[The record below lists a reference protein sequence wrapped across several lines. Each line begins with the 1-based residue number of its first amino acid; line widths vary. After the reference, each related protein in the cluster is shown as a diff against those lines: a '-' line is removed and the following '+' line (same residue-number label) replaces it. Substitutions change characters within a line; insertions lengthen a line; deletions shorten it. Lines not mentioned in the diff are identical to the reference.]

1 MQTTARLFPL
11 PPGFW
16 AQKREL
22 CRSFH
27 LHSSLFHF
35 YGACTDWRRIP
46 NARRRRKPII
56 PFPRT
61 TITFISN
68 APLSPVGQCKPHRH
82 NNHSRQK
89 QNQTIGTKTG
99 ESQPQAES
107 DCTTAAAPADRLRN
121 PASFHTIAPSL
132 CFIIYRE
139 GKKCSFFA
147 ERKIRTGNGTGVLF
161 MDSSVIYSR
170 RPRNCQAS
178 EYSPWRT

>member
-11 PPGFW
+11 PQVFGHKKGSC
-16 AQKREL
+16 AG
-22 CRSFH
+22 
-27 LHSSLFHF
+27 LFTCTAPFYF

-121 PASFHTIAPSL
+121 PASFHTIAPLSVL
-132 CFIIYRE
+132 SYT
-139 GKKCSFFA
+139 GKAKS
-147 ERKIRTGNGTGVLF
+147 VP
-161 MDSSVIYSR
+161 SSRILLLLYSR
-170 RPRNCQAS
+170 RPRNFQAS
-178 EYSPWRT
+178 EHSP

>member
-1 MQTTARLFPL
+1 MISVPFLCRQ
-11 PPGFW
+11 PPCYSLCPRFLGT
-16 AQKREL
+16 KREL

-27 LHSSLFHF
+27 LHSSFSHF

-68 APLSPVGQCKPHRH
+68 APLSPVGQCKPHCH

-121 PASFHTIAPSL
+121 PASFHTIAPLSVLSYTGKAKSVPSL
-132 CFIIYRE
+132 QI
-139 GKKCSFFA
+139 
-147 ERKIRTGNGTGVLF
+147 LLLL
-161 MDSSVIYSR
+161 YSR
-170 RPRNCQAS
+170 RPRNFQAS
-178 EYSPWRT
+178 EYSP